1 MESKIIEIK
10 YDLLSLEELNDK
22 ERELIERAKDA
33 TLTSYSPYSSFK
45 VGASLRLENDEI
57 IIGSNQENI
66 AYPSGLC
73 AERVA
78 LFSAGMRK
86 ESVVAMAIAAR
97 DEKNQWAKAFPCGAC
112 RQVLQETQMRGGKEI
127 CVLVLL
133 SENQVLRLKNADSL
147 LPFSFSF

>member
-10 YDLLSLEELNDK
+10 YDLLSLEELNNK
-22 ERELIERAKDA
+22 ERELIESAKNA
-33 TLTSYSPYSSFK
+33 TLTSYSPYSFFK
-45 VGASLRLENDEI
+45 VGAALRLDNDEI

-78 LFSAGMRK
+78 LFSAGMKK
-86 ESVVAMAIAAR
+86 ESVVALAIVAR
-97 DEKNQWAKAFPCGAC
+97 NENNEWTKAFPCGAC
-112 RQVLQETQMRGGKEI
+112 RQVLQETQRRGKKEI
-127 CVLVLL
+127 CVLILL
-133 SENQVLRLKNADSL
+133 NENQVLRLKNADSL